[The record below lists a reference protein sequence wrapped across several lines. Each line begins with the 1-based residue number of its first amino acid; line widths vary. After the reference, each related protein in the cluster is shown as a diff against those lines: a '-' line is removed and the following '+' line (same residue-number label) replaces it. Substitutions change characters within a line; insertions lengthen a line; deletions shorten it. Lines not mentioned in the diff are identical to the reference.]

1 MASNSRSKLNMG
13 SFVSNHLMSRRL
25 LTRASMKRPSFNEQ
39 QTNNFDET
47 PYKQDYQW
55 ITNSDPIKVQNDNFT
70 DPKTM
75 DTSRNNIQFVQRNNR
90 HNRQLNKQVS
100 FEEPPNNLNKLFAES
115 SVPGVR
121 DIAGAR
127 SVVRKIFW
135 LISFFF
141 FGILALKDISQLVS
155 EYYVYPITVDVRLRD
170 SRRLLFPAITV
181 CNLNIVRYS
190 ALCNTTISLIN
201 ASMIPQDLKDKLC
214 GIQATAERPV
224 HSCKCFLICL
234 ISLSCSI
241 SDMYF

>member
-1 MASNSRSKLNMG
+1 MVGNDRSKLNMG
-13 SFVSNHLMSRRL
+13 SLVANHLMSRRL
-25 LTRASMKRPSFNEQ
+25 LTRASNLRPNLSEP
-39 QTNNFDET
+39 TNNFDDT
-47 PYKQDYQW
+47 PYKQDFQW
-55 ITNSDPIKVQNDNFT
+55 ITDSSPVKVQNDSYN
-70 DPKTM
+70 DPNLP
-75 DTSRNNIQFVQRNNR
+75 DQSRNIQFVQRQR

-127 SVVRKIFW
+127 SILRKIFW

-190 ALCNTTISLIN
+190 ALCNTTISVIN

-224 HSCKCFLICL
+224 TPV
-234 ISLSCSI
+234 
-241 SDMYF
+241 SDSFK

>member
-1 MASNSRSKLNMG
+1 MASDGRSKLNMG
-13 SFVSNHLMSRRL
+13 SVVANHLASRRL
-25 LTRASMKRPSFNEQ
+25 LSRASQMGNDINSET
-39 QTNNFDET
+39 TNNFDET

-55 ITNSDPIKVQNDNFT
+55 ITNSVPVKAQYEPMDDPNHVNQ
-70 DPKTM
+70 
-75 DTSRNNIQFVQRNNR
+75 RNIQMVPRNNR
-90 HNRQLNKQVS
+90 YNRHLFKQVS

-127 SVVRKIFW
+127 SIVRKIFW

-190 ALCNTTISLIN
+190 ALCNTTISVIN
-201 ASMIPQDLKDKLC
+201 SSMIPQDLKDKLC

-224 HSCKCFLICL
+224 TPVCHSVV
-234 ISLSCSI
+234 SLKPCV
-241 SDMYF
+241 YGKN

>member
-1 MASNSRSKLNMG
+1 MAVNNRSNLNMPAI
-13 SFVSNHLMSRRL
+13 VANNMSRRL
-25 LTRASMKRPSFNEQ
+25 MTRTMRPKYPEP
-39 QTNNFDET
+39 TNNFDAA

-55 ITNSDPIKVQNDNFT
+55 ITETSPVKTQNDVFV
-70 DPKTM
+70 
-75 DTSRNNIQFVQRNNR
+75 DTNQEEQPRYTLHKRR
-90 HNRQLNKQVS
+90 GHHHHHLHKQIS
-100 FEEPPNNLNKLFAES
+100 FEEPPNDLNKLFAES

-127 SVVRKIFW
+127 SLLRKIFW

-181 CNLNIVRYS
+181 CNLNIVLYS
-190 ALCNTTISLIN
+190 ALCNTTISVIN

-214 GIQATAERPV
+214 GIQATGERPV
-224 HSCKCFLICL
+224 TAVCAVQWLLLVTLLNNMSVLH
-234 ISLSCSI
+234 
-241 SDMYF
+241 DT